1 MKNTIQILISIILLN
16 SLGLKA
22 QTTDYWVFLED
33 KNITDYSIESDFT
46 KKAIERRDLQNI
58 EFDASDYPVNENYQQ
73 EISTHVTEL
82 IGTSRWFNAVYIKA
96 TEAEIGELSKLN
108 FIRKIEE
115 ALVPD
120 SSPFCDFETETGK
133 SSSLESLR
141 FSQLAMFYPNELKAA
156 GLSGKG
162 VRIAVL
168 DGGFPG
174 VESHIAFEHIRKEN
188 RIIDTYDF
196 VKDDPNPYRG
206 IQHGT
211 MVLSNIAGKYHD
223 ELLGLAPDAEF
234 LLARTEKRTEPY
246 KEEIYWMQAME
257 WADRKGA
264 DIINSS
270 LGYTYH
276 RYFQKDMDGKTSL
289 VSQAANKAAEKGILV
304 VNAAGNDGSDGWHY
318 IGTPADAD
326 SILSIGGV
334 SPDSHLHIYFSS
346 YGPTADGRLKPN
358 ICASG
363 KTVVANKKGEYG
375 ISYGTSFASPLAAG
389 FAACAKQAFPELSVM
404 ELKAKIESA
413 GSLYP
418 YFDYAHGYGIPDS
431 RKLLNDESATKTFD
445 LIDEGDEIAIRIR
458 DEIFESLTVY
468 DKTRLFYH
476 IQNDSGKLSSYKVLK
491 VQQQTPLSLSKEEI
505 KSKTLMIH
513 YKGYVQ
519 KFTF

>member
-1 MKNTIQILISIILLN
+1 MRILVLLLLFS
-16 SLGLKA
+16 SLGIYA
-22 QTTDYWVFLED
+22 QTTDYWVFLKD
-33 KNITDYSIESDFT
+33 KNTAEYRIESDFT
-46 KKAIERRDLQNI
+46 QKAIERRNLQNI
-58 EFDASDYPVNENYQQ
+58 VFDASDYPVNENYQQ
-73 EISTHVTEL
+73 AISKHVTEL
-82 IGTSRWFNAVYIKA
+82 VGASRWFNAVYVKA
-96 TEAEIGELSKLN
+96 TEEEIASLYTLD
-108 FIRKIEE
+108 FIRKIDE
-115 ALVPD
+115 ALVPEA
-120 SSPFCDFETETGK
+120 SPFCDFETENDK
-133 SSSLESLR
+133 NSSLESLR
-141 FSQLAMFYPNELKAA
+141 FSQLAMFYPNELKEA

-174 VESHIAFEHIRKEN
+174 VENHAAFEHIRKEN

-196 VKDDPNPYRG
+196 VKDEPNPYRG

-276 RYFQKDMDGKTSL
+276 RYFQTNMDGKTSL
-289 VSQAANKAAEKGILV
+289 VSKAANKAAEKGILV

-334 SPDSHLHIYFSS
+334 SPDTYLHIYFSS

-363 KTVVANKKGEYG
+363 KTVVAEKNGGYG
-375 ISYGTSFASPLAAG
+375 VSYGTSFASPLAAG
-389 FAACAKQAFPELSVM
+389 FVACAKQAFPELSVM

-418 YFDYAHGYGIPDS
+418 YFDYAHGYGIPDA
-431 RKLLNDESATKTFD
+431 RKLLNDETVTKTFD
-445 LIDEGDEIAIRIR
+445 LIDEGDEIKIRIS

-476 IQNDSGKLSSYKVLK
+476 IQDESGKLNSYKVLK

-505 KSKTLMIH
+505 HSKILMIH